1 VERAMSTAH
10 PNLTTVASARDAFL
24 AHFPTARRSFVCNQ
38 FLYAVRRGANVP
50 SLVVASVEA
59 ELRRAQQWVR
69 HWDRDDQERY
79 ADLTAAIAEHRT
91 EALAFAM
98 WALRWEQLTPEQKA
112 RHRAQQS
119 SPHIQAWMQTQPP
132 TEKQR
137 RYLEALGHTGD
148 IESRQHASELIEQ
161 LRRRREVAR

>member
-1 VERAMSTAH
+1 MATATAPH
-10 PNLTTVASARDAFL
+10 LTTVTARDAFL
-24 AHFPTARRSFVCNQ
+24 AHFPPARRSFVCNQ

-59 ELRRAQQWVR
+59 ELQKAQQWVR
-69 HWDRDDQERY
+69 HWERDDQERY

-112 RHRAQQS
+112 AYRAQQS
-119 SPHIQAWMQTQPP
+119 STHVQAWMATQPP